1 MCYFFPSS
9 NWPVVQV
16 PKLLSLILTM
26 HKVPPKTIE
35 DSKMR
40 MGPDIQLLDEVICYF
55 KTQ

>member
-26 HKVPPKTIE
+26 HKVPLKTID

-40 MGPDIQLLDEVICYF
+40 VGPDIQLLDEVIYYF